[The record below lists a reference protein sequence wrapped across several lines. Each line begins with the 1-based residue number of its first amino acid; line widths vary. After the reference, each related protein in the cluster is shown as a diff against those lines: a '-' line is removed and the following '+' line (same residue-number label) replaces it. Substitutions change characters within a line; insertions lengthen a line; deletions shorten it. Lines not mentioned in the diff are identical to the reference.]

1 MYLYIVIMPTHP
13 VKIVFSVE
21 AVVSQ
26 LQNELAFQRFA
37 KSLT

>member
-1 MYLYIVIMPTHP
+1 MYSDIVTMPTHP

-26 LQNELAFQRFA
+26 LQNELVFQRFA